1 MRIAEIL
8 SDLTSL
14 RVCDQDAALALLSAR
29 PTVSGSAQASAYT
42 SAHSPSHSL
51 IVPDSVMRDV
61 DLIRARDVLELHS
74 GVKVANSSGL
84 DRALRQARE
93 DVEEALQHV

>member
-1 MRIAEIL
+1 MDIQ
-8 SDLTSL
+8 
-14 RVCDQDAALALLSAR
+14 DQDAALALVSAR
-29 PTVSGSAQASAYT
+29 PTVSGTAQASAYT
-42 SAHSPSHSL
+42 AHSPSHSL
-51 IVPDSVMRDV
+51 VVPDSVTGDV

-74 GVKVANSSGL
+74 AVKVANSSGL